1 MPEIQYPKNPNSDTV
16 FVVQEDGTKNRALM
30 TAPQDTSSLEL
41 PTNSNSC
48 KGYVTVDGK
57 KQRVILTADIGSG
70 GGSSYTAGTGIDI
83 TSGVI
88 SVKTPVTSTGVGGL
102 TAGEGYSTTDTQQW
116 ITRFGRGTQTTGAGS
131 SAFGNSARATENY
144 STALGASAYAYAN
157 YAIQL
162 GMGTNSTPN
171 TFKVGLS
178 NNSNY
183 ELLSSDGTIPEA
195 RLADTTNAQ
204 QGDVLTLDST
214 GNAVWQAGGGGGGS
228 YTAGDG
234 IDITNNAINVQM
246 PVKYNDDNSYA
257 IGIATQL
264 GAFVYNSV
272 AIGTMA
278 SAASEAVNIGGGG
291 PVPQGTISIGNFQ
304 STPSER
310 GVVLFHTQDSNFNYH
325 TYKMLEEDGTV
336 PADRLASTANLAD
349 GNYRLRCTIT
359 NGVPTLSWVAE

>member
-1 MPEIQYPKNPNSDTV
+1 MPEIQYPKNPNSDTA

-30 TAPQDTSSLEL
+30 TAPQDTSTLEL
-41 PTNSNSC
+41 PSNANST

-70 GGSSYTAGTGIDI
+70 GGGGSYTAGTGIDI
-83 TSGVI
+83 T
-88 SVKTPVTSTGVGGL
+88 
-102 TAGEGYSTTDTQQW
+102 
-116 ITRFGRGTQTTGAGS
+116 
-131 SAFGNSARATENY
+131 
-144 STALGASAYAYAN
+144 
-157 YAIQL
+157 
-162 GMGTNSTPN
+162 
-171 TFKVGLS
+171 
-178 NNSNY
+178 
-183 ELLSSDGTIPEA
+183 
-195 RLADTTNAQ
+195 
-204 QGDVLTLDST
+204 
-214 GNAVWQAGGGGGGS
+214 
-228 YTAGDG
+228 
-234 IDITNNAINVQM
+234 NNAISVQM

-257 IGIATQL
+257 IGIGTQL

-278 SAASEAVNIGGGG
+278 SAATEAVNIGGQG

-325 TYKMLEEDGTV
+325 TYKMLGEDGTV
-336 PADRLASTANLAD
+336 PADRLASTTGLAD